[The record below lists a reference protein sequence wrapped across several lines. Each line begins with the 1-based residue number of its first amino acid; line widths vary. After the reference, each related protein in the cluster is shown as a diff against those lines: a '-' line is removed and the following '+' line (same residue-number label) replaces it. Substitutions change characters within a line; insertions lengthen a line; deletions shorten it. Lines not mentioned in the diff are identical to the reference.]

1 MERRKAYRTMGIQ
14 KDEKMKKHLTIKITP
29 DDDYYKQKDII
40 LQVKKIEK
48 LILKSKETNTVKA
61 KVDAKTQ
68 HIYDIE
74 Q

>member
-40 LQVKKIEK
+40 LQVKKIKK
-48 LILKSKETNTVKA
+48 LILKSKEINTVKA

>member
-14 KDEKMKKHLTIKITP
+14 KDEKMKKHLKIKVTP

-40 LQVKKIEK
+40 LQVKKIKK
-48 LILKSKETNTVKA
+48 LILKSKKA
-61 KVDAKTQ
+61 NAINSEFAVKTQ

>member
-1 MERRKAYRTMGIQ
+1 
-14 KDEKMKKHLTIKITP
+14 MKKHLIIKITP

-40 LQVKKIEK
+40 LQVKKIKK

>member
-1 MERRKAYRTMGIQ
+1 
-14 KDEKMKKHLTIKITP
+14 MKKHLTIKITP

>member
-40 LQVKKIEK
+40 LQVKKIKK

>member
-1 MERRKAYRTMGIQ
+1 MGIQ

>member
-1 MERRKAYRTMGIQ
+1 MTSKGRKHKYKKIGVIQ
-14 KDEKMKKHLTIKITP
+14 

-40 LQVKKIEK
+40 LQVKKIKK

>member
-1 MERRKAYRTMGIQ
+1 
-14 KDEKMKKHLTIKITP
+14 MKKHLTIKITP

-40 LQVKKIEK
+40 LQVKKIKK
-48 LILKSKETNTVKA
+48 LILKSKKA
-61 KVDAKTQ
+61 NAINSEFAVKTQ

>member
-1 MERRKAYRTMGIQ
+1 
-14 KDEKMKKHLTIKITP
+14 MKKHLTIKITP

-40 LQVKKIEK
+40 LQVKKIKK

>member
-1 MERRKAYRTMGIQ
+1 MGIQ

-40 LQVKKIEK
+40 LQVKKIKK

>member
-1 MERRKAYRTMGIQ
+1 MTSKNRKHKYKKIGVIQ
-14 KDEKMKKHLTIKITP
+14 

-40 LQVKKIEK
+40 LQVKKIKK

>member
-14 KDEKMKKHLTIKITP
+14 KDEKMKKHLTIKIIP

-40 LQVKKIEK
+40 LQVKKIKK